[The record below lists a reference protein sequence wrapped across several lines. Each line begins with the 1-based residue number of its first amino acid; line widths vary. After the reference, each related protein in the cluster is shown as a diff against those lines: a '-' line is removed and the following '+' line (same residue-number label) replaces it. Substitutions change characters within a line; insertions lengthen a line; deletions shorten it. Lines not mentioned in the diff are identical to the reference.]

1 MKRSDKGLTL
11 IELMIVVAIIAI
23 IAAIA
28 IPSLLR
34 SKMSANHSN
43 AGAALKSL
51 VTQESIWRS
60 QDIDRN
66 GVSDYWVADV
76 RAFYGATDAS
86 GKSIKLIDMAFAN
99 ADTAPGKTYGYT
111 GEFATTATAKAP
123 KQGYLFGAIASFLT
137 AANSAVPS
145 TGTPSCNL
153 PASKLDTAAFGFT
166 ATPGTYNTDGV
177 LQFIVNQ
184 EGVIWQRD
192 CGNNTLQATFPA
204 DPGSTTQTGGAW
216 SQFGG

>member
-1 MKRSDKGLTL
+1 MKRSDKGFTL

-76 RAFYGATDAS
+76 RAFYAAKDAS
-86 GKSIKLIDMAFAN
+86 GGYIKLIDMAFAN
-99 ADTAPGKTYGYT
+99 ADVAPGKVYGYT
-111 GEFATTATAKAP
+111 GEIALPGAP
-123 KQGYLFGAIASFLT
+123 KQGYKFKAMPPTTPNSVVPGT
-137 AANSAVPS
+137 A
-145 TGTPSCNL
+145 TPNAGL
-153 PASKLDTAAFGFT
+153 PASALDTSSFAFTSFP
-166 ATPGTYNTDGV
+166 ATYNTDGV

-192 CGNNTLQATFPA
+192 CGNNTPQATFPA
-204 DPGSTTQTGGAW
+204 GPADTTQTGGAW

>member
-1 MKRSDKGLTL
+1 MKRSDKGFTL

-60 QDIDRN
+60 QDIDKN
-66 GVSDYWVADV
+66 GSADYWVRDV
-76 RAFYGATDAS
+76 RGFYGAKDAS
-86 GKSIKLIDMAFAN
+86 GGYVKLIDAAFAN
-99 ADTAPGKTYGYT
+99 ADTSAPGLYGYT
-111 GEFATTATAKAP
+111 GEAP
-123 KQGYLFGAIASFLT
+123 LTGSAKQGYLYSAIAGSRVGNSSV
-137 AANSAVPS
+137 AAAAS
-145 TGTPSCNL
+145 TG
-153 PASKLDTAAFGFT
+153 LDTTVTNMHTSQFSFTSVPAA
-166 ATPGTYNTDGV
+166 YNTDGV

-184 EGVIWQRD
+184 DGVIWQKD
-192 CGNNTLQATFPA
+192 VGTGTAVA
-204 DPGSTTQTGGAW
+204 AYPGAPNAETPPWT
-216 SQFGG
+216 QFGS

>member
-1 MKRSDKGLTL
+1 MGVKRSDKGFTL
-11 IELMIVVAIIAI
+11 IELMIVVAIVAI

-76 RAFYGATDAS
+76 RAFY
-86 GKSIKLIDMAFAN
+86 
-99 ADTAPGKTYGYT
+99 
-111 GEFATTATAKAP
+111 
-123 KQGYLFGAIASFLT
+123 
-137 AANSAVPS
+137 AA
-145 TGTPSCNL
+145 
-153 PASKLDTAAFGFT
+153 
-166 ATPGTYNTDGV
+166 
-177 LQFIVNQ
+177 
-184 EGVIWQRD
+184 
-192 CGNNTLQATFPA
+192 
-204 DPGSTTQTGGAW
+204 
-216 SQFGG
+216 

>member
-1 MKRSDKGLTL
+1 MKRPDKGFTL
-11 IELMIVVAIIAI
+11 IELMIVIAMISILVALAVPGLI
-23 IAAIA
+23 
-28 IPSLLR
+28 R

-51 VTQESIWRS
+51 VTQEAIWRS

-76 RAFYGATDAS
+76 RAFYGAKNAAGTF
-86 GKSIKLIDMAFAN
+86 IKLIDLAFAN
-99 ADTAPGKTYGYT
+99 ADQARAAAYGYT
-111 GEFATTATAKAP
+111 GENATSAP
-123 KQGYLFGAIASFLT
+123 KQGFKFQAIASFLT
-137 AANSAVPS
+137 AANSAVPG
-145 TGTPSCNL
+145 TGANGSPNL
-153 PASKLDTAAFGFT
+153 AAVKLDTAAYGFT

-184 EGVIWQRD
+184 DGVIWQRD
-192 CGNNTLQATFPA
+192 CGNNTVQATFPSNPA
-204 DPGSTTQTGGAW
+204 DTSQAGGAW

>member
-1 MKRSDKGLTL
+1 MKRSDKGFTL

-60 QDIDRN
+60 QDIDKN
-66 GVSDYWVADV
+66 GSADYWARDV
-76 RAFYGATDAS
+76 RGFYGAKDAA
-86 GKSIKLIDMAFAN
+86 GNYVKLIDAAFAN
-99 ADTAPGKTYGYT
+99 ADAASSKLYAYSGEAPVT
-111 GEFATTATAKAP
+111 GSS
-123 KQGYLFGAIASFLT
+123 KQGYLYSAIAGSRVGNST
-137 AANSAVPS
+137 VAAAAS
-145 TGTPSCNL
+145 TG
-153 PASKLDTAAFGFT
+153 LDTTVTNMHTSQFSFTSVPAA
-166 ATPGTYNTDGV
+166 YNTDGV

-184 EGVIWQRD
+184 DGVIWQKD
-192 CGNNTLQATFPA
+192 VGTATPVAAYPA
-204 DPGSTTQTGGAW
+204 APNADSPPWT
-216 SQFGG
+216 QFGS